1 MKRIMI
7 SVAIFIVVFIVSY
20 VGLCYLVPGLRIKL
34 AADAVTYFKENI
46 RHIIFLKSVISLVI
60 GSVLAS
66 SFYLAAKREV

>member
-1 MKRIMI
+1 MKRIMV

-34 AADAVTYFKENI
+34 AADAVSYFKESI
-46 RHIIFLKSVISLVI
+46 RHMIFLKSVISVI

-66 SFYLAAKREV
+66 LLYLVAKREV

>member
-1 MKRIMI
+1 MKRIMV

-34 AADAVTYFKENI
+34 AADAVTYFKESI
-46 RHIIFLKSVISLVI
+46 RHIKKKKSVISLVI

-66 SFYLAAKREV
+66 SLYLVAKREV